1 MRLPDWFIDRNMLSS
16 KAQALL
22 TPRTQAGPRRRPET
36 LCAVEREAEFD
47 LAFHA
52 RLERSPVLHQMPVPH
67 LERPSLTMKCK
78 STPLLAGVAIA
89 THDPKAILSSL
100 YEHALPRARQRFAKV
115 DDALHTIMV
124 GQSQID
130 S

>member
-78 STPLLAGVAIA
+78 STPSGIRIDNVDPGLINTPMTAG
-89 THDPKAILSSL
+89 
-100 YEHALPRARQRFAKV
+100 LPDRCV
-115 DDALHTIMV
+115 
-124 GQSQID
+124 
-130 S
+130 